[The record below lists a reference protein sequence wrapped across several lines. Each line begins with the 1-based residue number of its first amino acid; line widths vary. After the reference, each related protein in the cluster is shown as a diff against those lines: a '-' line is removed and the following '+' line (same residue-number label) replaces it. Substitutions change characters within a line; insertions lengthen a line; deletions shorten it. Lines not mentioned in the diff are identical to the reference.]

1 MKVLV
6 VGSGGRE
13 HALVWC
19 IAKSNKVKKIY
30 CAPGNGGTASL
41 AENIPIEADDINS
54 LADFAG
60 KEKIDLT
67 VVGPEAP
74 LVAGIADEFLT
85 RGLNVFGPSANA
97 AMIEGSKAFAKEV
110 MKSAGIPTAFFNLIT
125 NIDELQELVQ
135 RKNLQKAA
143 VKADGLAAGKGV
155 FICNSQ
161 QEIMAAGN
169 KILQEGIF
177 GGAGKRVVVEELLE
191 GEEASILAFCDG
203 STVKLMVSSQ
213 DHKRALDNDK
223 GPNTG
228 GMGAYSP
235 APVIAKE
242 LEKRIE
248 RDVMLP
254 AIKELKKR
262 GAPYVGVLY
271 AGLMVSNN
279 QIKVLEFNARFGD
292 PEAQAVLPRL
302 KTDLVEIMLSCI
314 NGKLQKQK
322 IEWSENAACCVVMA
336 SGGYPGNYKKG
347 KEIFGLDKSAKLH
360 DTIVFH
366 AGTKKIGDKIF
377 SNGGR
382 VLGVTALGKTIN
394 ESIEKAYKAV
404 SKISFEKMHFRR
416 DIGGRALEV
425 KLQ

>member
-1 MKVLV
+1 
-6 VGSGGRE
+6 
-13 HALVWC
+13 
-19 IAKSNKVKKIY
+19 
-30 CAPGNGGTASL
+30 
-41 AENIPIEADDINS
+41 
-54 LADFAG
+54 
-60 KEKIDLT
+60 
-67 VVGPEAP
+67 
-74 LVAGIADEFLT
+74 
-85 RGLNVFGPSANA
+85 
-97 AMIEGSKAFAKEV
+97 
-110 MKSAGIPTAFFNLIT
+110 
-125 NIDELQELVQ
+125 
-135 RKNLQKAA
+135 
-143 VKADGLAAGKGV
+143 
-155 FICNSQ
+155 
-161 QEIMAAGN
+161 
-169 KILQEGIF
+169 
-177 GGAGKRVVVEELLE
+177 VVEELLE

-336 SGGYPGNYKKG
+336 SGGYPGNYEKG

-404 SKISFEKMHFRR
+404 SKISFEKMHFRK
-416 DIGGRALEV
+416 DIGRRALEV